1 MSNNI
6 QNQVKMHTLNRV
18 VIERVNGR
26 NRDIKPELE
35 RALGLS
41 RVSINRHLIDNLPNG
56 PLTTVSAVEIISRI
70 LDIDPAEVLTEV
82 KQPEPCTA

>member
-1 MSNNI
+1 MNNNSQI
-6 QNQVKMHTLNRV
+6 LVRWNIINPTI
-18 VIERVNGR
+18 IERINGR
-26 NRDIKPELE
+26 RDIKPELIK
-35 RALGLS
+35 ALGLTRS
-41 RVSINRHLIDNLPNG
+41 SIWRLLAENKPNG